1 MAALLP
7 VTEVALSSHEFVFL
21 GPPWR
26 RSRSAVAHE
35 EGGADGGRDG
45 ERRRG
50 GVEPRARMPA
60 PGTRHVHR
68 PDRRGDR
75 LRLDGPGQLAA
86 VAEPF
91 RRILLQ
97 GARHDCLKGWGNRP
111 G

>member
-75 LRLDGPGQLAA
+75 LRLDG
-86 VAEPF
+86 
-91 RRILLQ
+91 RILLQ